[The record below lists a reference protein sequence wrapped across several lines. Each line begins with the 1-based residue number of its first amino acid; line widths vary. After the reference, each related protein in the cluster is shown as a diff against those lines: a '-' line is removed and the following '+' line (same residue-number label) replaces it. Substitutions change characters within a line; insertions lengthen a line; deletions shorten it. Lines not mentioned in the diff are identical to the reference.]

1 MKVSPSI
8 KAFDPASPDA
18 GISAPAQR
26 RPSKL
31 KRTLRKWRGFLL
43 MVALPTAMT
52 ALYFYGIAAGQ
63 YASEARFLVRGAT
76 GSSSA
81 VSSALGSSLSNA
93 GFKPV
98 QEEAMAVRDF
108 LNSQE
113 AVRELRQ
120 AMDIVSV
127 WRRPEAD
134 LPAMLWEESPT
145 VEALTRYYKRMV
157 VADYDAESSAVSVQV
172 RTFRPEDSK
181 AVATELLR
189 IAENLVNRLSE
200 RQRADTLGTARDEVA
215 IAERRV
221 IAARETMTTF
231 RQEQRAID
239 PTSETAA
246 NVGTVSGMESAL
258 AQARAELR
266 EKGAFMRYDNP
277 QLGLVRN
284 RIAALESQIANERQ
298 RLTSGEQSAPQT
310 LAGYERLLLEREFAD
325 RQLAS
330 AVASLESARVNVARQ
345 QLYLAPV
352 TQPHT
357 AESAQYP
364 KATFIVGSVFA
375 VLMVVYGIASL
386 IFAGFREH
394 AA

>member
-8 KAFDPASPDA
+8 KAFDPAAPAS
-18 GISAPAQR
+18 GVSVPAQR

-31 KRTLRKWRGFLL
+31 ARTLKKWRGFLL
-43 MVALPTAMT
+43 MVALPTALT
-52 ALYFYGIAAGQ
+52 AVYFYGIAAGQ
-63 YASEARFLVRGAT
+63 YASEARFLVRGAS
-76 GSSSA
+76 GSGSA
-81 VSSALGSSLSNA
+81 MNSALGSALGGA

-120 AMDIVSV
+120 SMDIVSI

-157 VADYDAESSAVSVQV
+157 TADYDAESSAVSVQV
-172 RTFRPEDSK
+172 RTFRAEDSK
-181 AVATELLR
+181 EVADALLR
-189 IAENLVNRLSE
+189 VAENLVNRLSE
-200 RQRADTLGTARDEVA
+200 RQRADTLGTAREEVA

-221 IAARETMTTF
+221 IAAREAMTSF

-239 PTSETAA
+239 PASETAA
-246 NVGTVSGMESAL
+246 NVGAVTGMEGAL

-310 LAGYERLLLEREFAD
+310 LAGYERLLLEREFSD

-330 AVASLESARVNVARQ
+330 AVASLEAARVNVARQ

-352 TQPHT
+352 TQPHV

-364 KATFIVGSVFA
+364 KAAFAVGSVFA
-375 VLMVVYGIASL
+375 VLLVVYGIASL